1 MKTNGNISTGMRF
14 VVAAATAAL
23 ALTGCFK
30 KVTTDTTAII
40 KTLVQEVSGGENVPT
55 ESVDVY
61 AYYTKTEDWEI
72 RSYED
77 AANRII
83 TSTDDGTQRS
93 EPDVVGEPYEKYETG
108 CYTSLRLTS
117 SPAMIVVVEP
127 QTRMYAYMFKL
138 LEAENLPETFL
149 TLIFHS
155 WRDKAYTEGS
165 KVGSIWNVFPP
176 EPTDDGG
183 GSGEDGSGEDE
194 DGDSGDLKN
203 PNRP

>member
-1 MKTNGNISTGMRF
+1 MKTNVKIPIRF
-14 VVAAATAAL
+14 VVAAAAVAL
-23 ALTGCFK
+23 TMTGCFK

-40 KTLVQEVSGGENVPT
+40 KTLVQETSGGENVPT

-61 AYYTKTEDWEI
+61 VYYTGNEDWEI

-77 AANRII
+77 AVNRTI
-83 TSTDDGTQRS
+83 TSTTDGSQRS
-93 EPDVVGEPYEKYETG
+93 EPDAVGTPYEKYETG
-108 CYTSLRLTS
+108 CYTAVPLTS

-138 LEAENLPETFL
+138 LTAENLPETYL

-176 EPTDDGG
+176 EK
-183 GSGEDGSGEDE
+183 SDE
-194 DGDSGDLKN
+194 DNGSEEEET
-203 PNRP
+203 PNDPIAK

>member
-1 MKTNGNISTGMRF
+1 MKTNVKIPMRF
-14 VVAAATAAL
+14 IVAAAAVAL
-23 ALTGCFK
+23 TMTGCFK

-40 KTLVQEVSGGENVPT
+40 KTLVQETSGGENVPT

-61 AYYTKTEDWEI
+61 VYYTGNEDWEI

-77 AANRII
+77 AVNRTI
-83 TSTDDGTQRS
+83 TSTTDGSQRS
-93 EPDVVGEPYEKYETG
+93 EPDAIGTPYEKYETG
-108 CYTSLRLTS
+108 CYTSVPLTS

-138 LEAENLPETFL
+138 LTAENLSETYL

-176 EPTDDGG
+176 EKPAEEGPGEEGG
-183 GSGEDGSGEDE
+183 EENNDPIA
-194 DGDSGDLKN
+194 K
-203 PNRP
+203 

>member
-1 MKTNGNISTGMRF
+1 MKTNVKIPMRF
-14 VVAAATAAL
+14 VVAAAAVAL
-23 ALTGCFK
+23 TMTGCFK

-40 KTLVQEVSGGENVPT
+40 KTLVQETSGGENVPT

-61 AYYTKTEDWEI
+61 VYYTGNEDWEI

-77 AANRII
+77 AVNRTI
-83 TSTDDGTQRS
+83 TSTTDGSQRS
-93 EPDVVGEPYEKYETG
+93 EPDAVGTPYEKYETG
-108 CYTSLRLTS
+108 CYTSVPLTS

-138 LEAENLPETFL
+138 LTAENLPETYL

-176 EPTDDGG
+176 EKTAEEGPGEEGG
-183 GSGEDGSGEDE
+183 EENNDPIAE
-194 DGDSGDLKN
+194 
-203 PNRP
+203 

>member
-1 MKTNGNISTGMRF
+1 MKTNVKIPMRF
-14 VVAAATAAL
+14 VVAAAAVAL
-23 ALTGCFK
+23 TMTGCFK

-40 KTLVQEVSGGENVPT
+40 KTLVQETSGGENVPT

-61 AYYTKTEDWEI
+61 VYYTGNEDWEI

-77 AANRII
+77 AVNRTI
-83 TSTDDGTQRS
+83 TSTTDGSQRS
-93 EPDVVGEPYEKYETG
+93 EPDAVGTPYEKYETG
-108 CYTSLRLTS
+108 CYTSVPLTS

-138 LEAENLPETFL
+138 LTAENLPETYL

-176 EPTDDGG
+176 EK
-183 GSGEDGSGEDE
+183 SDE
-194 DGDSGDLKN
+194 DNGSEEEET
-203 PNRP
+203 PNDPIAK

>member
-1 MKTNGNISTGMRF
+1 MKTNVKIPMRF
-14 VVAAATAAL
+14 VVAAAAVAL
-23 ALTGCFK
+23 TMTGCFK

-40 KTLVQEVSGGENVPT
+40 KTLVQETSGGENVPT

-61 AYYTKTEDWEI
+61 VYYTGNEDWEI
-72 RSYED
+72 LSYED
-77 AANRII
+77 AVNRII
-83 TSTDDGTQRS
+83 TSTTDSSQRN
-93 EPDVVGEPYEKYETG
+93 EPDVIGEPYEKYETG
-108 CYTSLRLTS
+108 CYTAVPLTS

-138 LEAENLPETFL
+138 LAAENLPETYL

-176 EPTDDGG
+176 ENNDDS
-183 GSGEDGSGEDE
+183 GSGESGGTEE
-194 DGDSGDLKN
+194 GGEE
-203 PNRP
+203 

>member
-1 MKTNGNISTGMRF
+1 MKTNVKIPMRF
-14 VVAAATAAL
+14 VVAAAAVAL
-23 ALTGCFK
+23 TMTGCFK

-40 KTLVQEVSGGENVPT
+40 KTLVQETSGGENVPT

-61 AYYTKTEDWEI
+61 VYYTGNEDWEI

-77 AANRII
+77 AVNRTI
-83 TSTDDGTQRS
+83 TSTTDGSQRS
-93 EPDVVGEPYEKYETG
+93 EPDAVGTPYEKYETG
-108 CYTSLRLTS
+108 CYTSVPLTS

-138 LEAENLPETFL
+138 LTAENLPETYL

-176 EPTDDGG
+176 EKTAEEGPGEGG
-183 GSGEDGSGEDE
+183 GTEESGEEQRS
-194 DGDSGDLKN
+194 
-203 PNRP
+203 

>member
-1 MKTNGNISTGMRF
+1 MKTNVKIPMRF
-14 VVAAATAAL
+14 VVAAAAVAL
-23 ALTGCFK
+23 TMTGCFK

-40 KTLVQEVSGGENVPT
+40 KTLVQETSGGENVPT

-61 AYYTKTEDWEI
+61 VYYTGNEDWEI

-77 AANRII
+77 AVNRTI
-83 TSTDDGTQRS
+83 TSTTDGSQRS
-93 EPDVVGEPYEKYETG
+93 EPDAVGTPYEKYETG
-108 CYTSLRLTS
+108 CYTAVSLTS

-138 LEAENLPETFL
+138 LTAENLPETYL

-176 EPTDDGG
+176 EK
-183 GSGEDGSGEDE
+183 SDE
-194 DGDSGDLKN
+194 DNGSEEEET
-203 PNRP
+203 PNDPIAK

>member
-1 MKTNGNISTGMRF
+1 MKTNGKIPMRF
-14 VVAAATAAL
+14 VVAAAAVAL
-23 ALTGCFK
+23 TMTGCFK

-40 KTLVQEVSGGENVPT
+40 KTLVQETSGGENVPT

-61 AYYTKTEDWEI
+61 VYYTGNEDWEI

-77 AANRII
+77 AVNRTI
-83 TSTDDGTQRS
+83 TSTTDGSQRS
-93 EPDVVGEPYEKYETG
+93 EPDAVGTPYEKYETG
-108 CYTSLRLTS
+108 CYTSVPLTS

-138 LEAENLPETFL
+138 LTAENLSETYL

-176 EPTDDGG
+176 EKPAEEGPGEEGG
-183 GSGEDGSGEDE
+183 EENNDPIA
-194 DGDSGDLKN
+194 K
-203 PNRP
+203 

>member
-1 MKTNGNISTGMRF
+1 MKTETNISAGIRI
-14 VVAAATAAL
+14 AATAAIV
-23 ALTGCFK
+23 ALTMTGCFK

-61 AYYTKTEDWEI
+61 AYYTGNEDWEI

-77 AANRII
+77 AVNRII
-83 TSTDDGTQRS
+83 TSTTDGSQRN

-108 CYTSLRLTS
+108 CYTALPLAS

-138 LEAENLPETFL
+138 LEAENLPETYL

-176 EPTDDGG
+176 EKTTEE
-183 GSGEDGSGEDE
+183 GEGEE
-194 DGDSGDLKN
+194 
-203 PNRP
+203 